1 MPAYDFQALVAA
13 LLRAMGYF
21 VAWNAP
27 PGPDGGVDII
37 AYTDAL
43 GTKNPRIKVQ
53 VKRRQDS
60 VTVEGLRSFMALL
73 SEQDIGIFV
82 AISGFTRDAEQEA
95 RRQESRRLTLIDLKK
110 LFDLWVQHYDKL
122 DQTERHWL
130 PLRNV
135 YYLSLPE

>member
-1 MPAYDFQALVAA
+1 
-13 LLRAMGYF
+13 
-21 VAWNAP
+21 
-27 PGPDGGVDII
+27 
-37 AYTDAL
+37 
-43 GTKNPRIKVQ
+43 
-53 VKRRQDS
+53 
-60 VTVEGLRSFMALL
+60 L

-82 AISGFTRDAEQEA
+82 AIIGFTRDAEQEA